1 MGQMKMKDK
10 NIFFKIVKKSILF
23 GGIAAAGTF
32 PVLAQT
38 NYYFTPESSGQ
49 TKFSSDTAWSYDEAG
64 SQRAITPP
72 SSWDNVYFVN
82 NSGDT
87 KTLEL
92 SSAETTIK
100 ELIVAGNS
108 IGKAEVVFGNA
119 ALDNNAVF
127 EVDGKIKGLIGTGL
141 GNYFT
146 MGGSFWTETGQT
158 TNVTVRSKG
167 FELGVEGYGG
177 GYQGTEKI
185 RTVFTVDFGSREE
198 IAHSEFIVDGDVQ
211 LGGYGYEKQSETSLV
226 LNVDRV
232 VVNGV
237 VKIQSDGMG
246 WSNIKN
252 SKDGM
257 VFELGGLQLPD
268 EKHVDG
274 GIYNNP
280 STKATSTL
288 VFKNAKG
295 TDYKFRG
302 NVSDFGYLSEQPAY
316 PDNKLNI
323 VMDGEGT
330 QRIYIYHPAAD
341 LAYTKQ
347 SGTFTVNNGKFYL
360 GNQQLREEN
369 RKASLVLNGG
379 IFGAYNYSETEQGLA
394 YFKTATFKSGGI
406 SVENTELFAAQV
418 PSLIVVTEKLSKDG
432 TEKIKVDFTNANG
445 AAFNPGDSGIT
456 LAEYGADYS
465 EIDNWTEILVAA
477 DLEGFTLNEISE
489 GIYDASGDFEGS
501 GIENAMAV
509 FWWVNDSANGYS
521 LQVGLTQV
529 PEPSAVAA
537 VFAAAVLA
545 FVFARKR
552 AK

>member
-32 PVLAQT
+32 PVLAQS

-49 TKFSSDTAWSYDEAG
+49 TKFSVTSAWSYDEAG
-64 SQRAITPP
+64 SQPAMSAP
-72 SSWDNVYFVN
+72 SEWDSVYFVN
-82 NSGDT
+82 NSGDK

-92 SSAETTIK
+92 SSAETKIK
-100 ELIVAGNS
+100 EFIVAGNS

-127 EVDGKIKGLIGTGL
+127 EIDGKIKGLIGTGL

-146 MGGSFWTETGQT
+146 MDGSFWTATGQT
-158 TNVTVRSKG
+158 TNVTVRAKG

-177 GYQGTEKI
+177 GYQGTDTI
-185 RTVFTVDFGSREE
+185 HTVFTVAFGSRS
-198 IAHSEFIVDGDVQ
+198 IITHSEFIIDGDVQ
-211 LGGYGYEKQSETSLV
+211 LGGYGYKNQSETSLV
-226 LNVDRV
+226 LSVDRA

-257 VFELGGLQLPD
+257 VFELGGLQLTD
-268 EKHVDG
+268 ETHVDC

-280 STKATSTL
+280 GSGLSSTL

-302 NVSDFGYLSEQPAY
+302 NVSDYGYLDKQ
-316 PDNKLNI
+316 PDNPNGKLNI

-330 QRIYIYHPAAD
+330 QRIYTYRAND
-341 LAYTKQ
+341 LAYSTQ
-347 SGTFTVNNGKFYL
+347 SGTFTVNNGRFYL
-360 GNQQLREEN
+360 GNGLLREEN

-379 IFGAYNYSETEQGLA
+379 IFGAYNYSETEQGFA

-406 SVENTELFAAQV
+406 SVENTELFAAQT

-445 AAFNPGDSGIT
+445 VAFNPGDFGIS

-477 DLEGFTLNEISE
+477 DLEGFTLNKISE

-509 FWWVNDSANGYS
+509 FRWVNDAANGYS

-537 VFAAAVLA
+537 IVAAAVL
-545 FVFARKR
+545 VFAFARRR

>member
-1 MGQMKMKDK
+1 MKIKDK

-38 NYYFTPESSGQ
+38 NYYFTPESSEQ

-64 SQRAITPP
+64 SHRAITPP
-72 SSWDNVYFVN
+72 SSWDTVYFVN
-82 NSGDT
+82 NSGDK

-92 SSAETTIK
+92 SSAETKIK
-100 ELIVAGNS
+100 EFIVAGNS
-108 IGKAEVVFGNA
+108 SGKAEVVFGNA
-119 ALDNNAVF
+119 ALDKNAVF
-127 EVDGKIKGLIGTGL
+127 EIDGKIKGLIGTGL

-146 MGGSFWTETGQT
+146 MGGNFWTETGQK

-177 GYQGTEKI
+177 GYQGTERI
-185 RTVFTVDFGSREE
+185 HTVFTVDFGLRGE
-198 IAHSEFIVDGDVQ
+198 IRHSEFIVDGDVQ

-302 NVSDFGYLSEQPAY
+302 NVSDFGYISEEQAPAY

-330 QRIYIYHPAAD
+330 QRIYTYRANN
-341 LAYTKQ
+341 LAYSTQ

-360 GNQQLREEN
+360 GNEQLNKEN

-379 IFGAYNYSETEQGLA
+379 IFGAYNYFETERGFA

-406 SVENTELFAAQV
+406 SVENTELFAAQT

-445 AAFNPGDSGIT
+445 VAFNPGDFEIS

-477 DLEGFTLNEISE
+477 DLGGFTLNEISE
-489 GIYDASGDFEGS
+489 GIYDASVDFEGA

-509 FWWVNDSANGYS
+509 FRWVNDAANGYS

-537 VFAAAVLA
+537 IVAAAVLA
-545 FVFARKR
+545 FAFARRR

>member
-108 IGKAEVVFGNA
+108 INKAGIVFGNA

-177 GYQGTEKI
+177 GYQGTEII

-226 LNVDRV
+226 LKVDRA

-257 VFELGGLQLPD
+257 VFELGGLQLSD
-268 EKHVDG
+268 ETHVDC

-280 STKATSTL
+280 NTGLSSTL

-302 NVSDFGYLSEQPAY
+302 NVSDFGYLSEP
-316 PDNKLNI
+316 PVNTNSKLNI

-330 QRIYIYHPAAD
+330 QRIYTYRADD
-341 LAYTKQ
+341 LAYSTQ

-360 GNQQLREEN
+360 GNELLREEN

-477 DLEGFTLNEISE
+477 DLEGFSLNEISE
-489 GIYDASGDFEGS
+489 GIYDASGDFEGA

-509 FWWVNDSANGYS
+509 FRWVNDSANGYS

>member
-1 MGQMKMKDK
+1 MKDK

-32 PVLAQT
+32 PVLAQPT

-64 SQRAITPP
+64 SRPAMSAP
-72 SSWDNVYFVN
+72 SEWDSVYFVN
-82 NSGDT
+82 NSGDK

-92 SSAETTIK
+92 SSAETKIK
-100 ELIVAGNS
+100 EFIVAGNS

-127 EVDGKIKGLIGTGL
+127 EIDGKIKGLIGTGL
-141 GNYFT
+141 ENYFT
-146 MGGSFWTETGQT
+146 MDGSFYTTTGQT
-158 TNVTVRSKG
+158 TNVTVRAKG

-177 GYQGTEKI
+177 GYQGTDTI
-185 RTVFTVDFGSREE
+185 HTVFTVAFGSRS
-198 IAHSEFIVDGDVQ
+198 IITHSEFIIDGDVQ
-211 LGGYGYEKQSETSLV
+211 LGGYGYKNQSETSLV
-226 LNVDRV
+226 LNVDRA

-257 VFELGGLQLPD
+257 VFELGGLQLTD
-268 EKHVDG
+268 ETHVDC

-280 STKATSTL
+280 NTGFSSTL

-295 TDYKFRG
+295 TDCKFRG
-302 NVSDFGYLSEQPAY
+302 NVSDFGYLSIP
-316 PDNKLNI
+316 PVNTNSKLNI

-330 QRIYIYHPAAD
+330 QRIYTYRADD
-341 LAYTKQ
+341 LAYSTQ
-347 SGTFTVNNGKFYL
+347 SGTFTVNNGRFYL
-360 GNQQLREEN
+360 GNKLLNEEN

-379 IFGAYNYSETEQGLA
+379 IFGAYNYSETEQGFA

-406 SVENTELFAAQV
+406 SVENTQLFASQT

-445 AAFNPGDSGIT
+445 AAFNPGDFEIS

-465 EIDNWTEILVAA
+465 EIENWTEILVAA
-477 DLEGFTLNEISE
+477 DLEGFSLNEISE
-489 GIYDASGDFEGS
+489 GIYDASGYFEGS

-509 FWWVNDSANGYS
+509 FRWVYDTANGYS

-537 VFAAAVLA
+537 IVAAAVL
-545 FVFARKR
+545 VFAFARRR

>member
-1 MGQMKMKDK
+1 MGQMKIKDK

-92 SSAETTIK
+92 SSAETMIK

-108 IGKAEVVFGNA
+108 INKAGIVFGNA

-177 GYQGTEKI
+177 GYKGTEII
-185 RTVFTVDFGSREE
+185 RTVFTVDFGSRKE

-226 LNVDRV
+226 LKVDRA

-246 WSNIKN
+246 
-252 SKDGM
+252 
-257 VFELGGLQLPD
+257 
-268 EKHVDG
+268 
-274 GIYNNP
+274 
-280 STKATSTL
+280 
-288 VFKNAKG
+288 
-295 TDYKFRG
+295 
-302 NVSDFGYLSEQPAY
+302 
-316 PDNKLNI
+316 
-323 VMDGEGT
+323 
-330 QRIYIYHPAAD
+330 
-341 LAYTKQ
+341 
-347 SGTFTVNNGKFYL
+347 
-360 GNQQLREEN
+360 
-369 RKASLVLNGG
+369 
-379 IFGAYNYSETEQGLA
+379 
-394 YFKTATFKSGGI
+394 
-406 SVENTELFAAQV
+406 
-418 PSLIVVTEKLSKDG
+418 
-432 TEKIKVDFTNANG
+432 
-445 AAFNPGDSGIT
+445 
-456 LAEYGADYS
+456 
-465 EIDNWTEILVAA
+465 
-477 DLEGFTLNEISE
+477 
-489 GIYDASGDFEGS
+489 
-501 GIENAMAV
+501 
-509 FWWVNDSANGYS
+509 
-521 LQVGLTQV
+521 
-529 PEPSAVAA
+529 
-537 VFAAAVLA
+537 
-545 FVFARKR
+545 
-552 AK
+552 

>member
-1 MGQMKMKDK
+1 MKDK

-64 SQRAITPP
+64 SQRAIVPP
-72 SSWDNVYFVN
+72 SSWDSVYFVN
-82 NSGDT
+82 NSGDK

-92 SSAETTIK
+92 SSAETKIK
-100 ELIVAGNS
+100 EFIVAGNS

-127 EVDGKIKGLIGTGL
+127 EIDGKIKGLIGTGL

-146 MGGSFWTETGQT
+146 MDGSFWTTTGQT
-158 TNVTVRSKG
+158 TNVTVRAKG

-177 GYQGTEKI
+177 GYQGTDTI
-185 RTVFTVDFGSREE
+185 HTVFTVAFGSRST
-198 IAHSEFIVDGDVQ
+198 ITHSEFIIDGDVQ
-211 LGGYGYEKQSETSLV
+211 LGGYGYKNQSETSLV
-226 LNVDRV
+226 LNVDRA

-257 VFELGGLQLPD
+257 VFELGGLQLSD
-268 EKHVDG
+268 ETHVDC

-280 STKATSTL
+280 NMGLTSTL

-302 NVSDFGYLSEQPAY
+302 NVSDFGYLSTP
-316 PDNKLNI
+316 PVNTNSKLNI

-330 QRIYIYHPAAD
+330 QRIYTYRAND
-341 LAYTKQ
+341 LAYSTQ

-360 GNQQLREEN
+360 GNGLLREEN

-379 IFGAYNYSETEQGLA
+379 IFGAYNYSETEQGFA

-406 SVENTELFAAQV
+406 SVENTELFAAQT

-445 AAFNPGDSGIT
+445 AAFNPGDFGIT

-477 DLEGFTLNEISE
+477 DLEGFSLNEISE

-509 FWWVNDSANGYS
+509 FRWVNDSANG
-521 LQVGLTQV
+521 
-529 PEPSAVAA
+529 
-537 VFAAAVLA
+537 
-545 FVFARKR
+545 
-552 AK
+552 

>member
-1 MGQMKMKDK
+1 
-10 NIFFKIVKKSILF
+10 
-23 GGIAAAGTF
+23 
-32 PVLAQT
+32 
-38 NYYFTPESSGQ
+38 
-49 TKFSSDTAWSYDEAG
+49 
-64 SQRAITPP
+64 
-72 SSWDNVYFVN
+72 
-82 NSGDT
+82 
-87 KTLEL
+87 
-92 SSAETTIK
+92 
-100 ELIVAGNS
+100 
-108 IGKAEVVFGNA
+108 
-119 ALDNNAVF
+119 
-127 EVDGKIKGLIGTGL
+127 
-141 GNYFT
+141 

-177 GYQGTEKI
+177 GYQGTEII

-211 LGGYGYEKQSETSLV
+211 LGGYGYKNQSETSLV
-226 LNVDRV
+226 LKVDRA

-257 VFELGGLQLPD
+257 VFELGGLQLSD
-268 EKHVDG
+268 ETHVDC

-280 STKATSTL
+280 NTGLSSTL

-302 NVSDFGYLSEQPAY
+302 NVSDFGYLSEP
-316 PDNKLNI
+316 PVNTNSKLNI

-330 QRIYIYHPAAD
+330 QRIYTYRADD
-341 LAYTKQ
+341 LAYSTQ

-360 GNQQLREEN
+360 GNELLREEN
-369 RKASLVLNGG
+369 RKADLVLNGG
-379 IFGAYNYSETEQGLA
+379 IFGAYNYSETERGFA

-432 TEKIKVDFTNANG
+432 AEKIKVDFTNANG
-445 AAFNPGDSGIT
+445 AAFNPGDFGIT

-477 DLEGFTLNEISE
+477 DLEGFSLNEISE

-509 FWWVNDSANGYS
+509 FRWVNDSANGYS

>member
-1 MGQMKMKDK
+1 MRKDNNRLLDGFVK
-10 NIFFKIVKKSILF
+10 NSIL
-23 GGIAAAGTF
+23 IVLTAAAGALPAF
-32 PVLAQT
+32 SQT
-38 NYYFTPESSGQ
+38 DYYFTPDSSGQ

-64 SQRAITPP
+64 SQRAIVPP
-72 SSWDNVYFVN
+72 SSWDSVYFVN
-82 NSGDT
+82 NSGDK

-127 EVDGKIKGLIGTGL
+127 EIDGKIKGLIGTGL

-146 MGGSFWTETGQT
+146 MDGSFWTTTGQT
-158 TNVTVRSKG
+158 TNVTVRAKG

-177 GYQGTEKI
+177 GYQGTDTI
-185 RTVFTVDFGSREE
+185 HTVFTVAFGSRKE

-211 LGGYGYEKQSETSLV
+211 LGGYGYEKASETSLV
-226 LNVDRV
+226 LNVDRA

-257 VFELGGLQLPD
+257 VFELGGLQLSD
-268 EKHVDG
+268 ETHVDC

-280 STKATSTL
+280 NTGLTSTL

-302 NVSDFGYLSEQPAY
+302 NVSDFGYLSTP
-316 PDNKLNI
+316 PVNTNSKLNI

-330 QRIYIYHPAAD
+330 QRIYTYRADD
-341 LAYTKQ
+341 LAYSTQ

-360 GNQQLREEN
+360 GNELLREEN

-379 IFGAYNYSETEQGLA
+379 IFGAYNYSETERGFA

-432 TEKIKVDFTNANG
+432 AEKIKVDFTNANG
-445 AAFNPGDSGIT
+445 AAFNPGDFGIT

-477 DLEGFTLNEISE
+477 DLEGFSLNEISE

-509 FWWVNDSANGYS
+509 FRWVNDSANGYS

>member
-1 MGQMKMKDK
+1 MKDK

-32 PVLAQT
+32 PVLAQED
-38 NYYFTPESSGQ
+38 YYFTPESSGQ
-49 TKFSSDTAWSYDEAG
+49 TKFSVKTAWSYDEAG
-64 SQRAITPP
+64 SRPAMSAP
-72 SSWDNVYFVN
+72 SSWDSVYFVN
-82 NSGDT
+82 NSGDK

-100 ELIVAGNS
+100 DFIVAGNP
-108 IGKAEVVFGNA
+108 IGTAEVVFGNA

-127 EVDGKIKGLIGTGL
+127 EIDGKIKGLIGTGL

-146 MGGSFWTETGQT
+146 MDGSFYTATGQT
-158 TNVTVRSKG
+158 TNVTVRAKG

-177 GYQGTEKI
+177 GYQGTDTI
-185 RTVFTVDFGSREE
+185 HTVFTVAFGSRS
-198 IAHSEFIVDGDVQ
+198 IITHSEFIIDGDVQ
-211 LGGYGYEKQSETSLV
+211 LGGYGYKNQSETSLV
-226 LNVDRV
+226 LNVDRA

-257 VFELGGLQLPD
+257 VFELGGLQLTD
-268 EKHVDG
+268 ETHVDC

-280 STKATSTL
+280 NTGLSSTL

-302 NVSDFGYLSEQPAY
+302 NVSDFGYLGTPPVNTNS
-316 PDNKLNI
+316 KLNI

-330 QRIYIYHPAAD
+330 QRIYTYRADD
-341 LAYTKQ
+341 LAYSTQ

-360 GNQQLREEN
+360 GNEWLRPEN

-379 IFGAYNYSETEQGLA
+379 IFGAYNYSETEQGFA

-406 SVENTELFAAQV
+406 SVENTELFATQTL
-418 PSLIVVTEKLSKDG
+418 SSRIVVTEKLSKDG
-432 TEKIKVDFTNANG
+432 TEKIKVDFTNADG
-445 AAFNPGDSGIT
+445 AAFNPGDFEIS

-465 EIDNWTEILVAA
+465 EIENWTEILVAA
-477 DLEGFTLNEISE
+477 DLEGFTLNKISE
-489 GIYDASGDFEGS
+489 GIYDASSDFEGS

-509 FWWVNDSANGYS
+509 FRWVNDAANGYS

-537 VFAAAVLA
+537 IVAAAVLA
-545 FVFARKR
+545 FAFARRR

>member
-1 MGQMKMKDK
+1 MKDK

-49 TKFSSDTAWSYDEAG
+49 IKFSSDTAWSYDEAG
-64 SQRAITPP
+64 SQPAMSAP
-72 SSWDNVYFVN
+72 SEWDSVYFVN

-92 SSAETTIK
+92 IFPETTIK

-108 IGKAEVVFGNA
+108 KNKAGIVFGNA
-119 ALDNNAVF
+119 ALDNSAVF
-127 EVDGKIKGLIGTGL
+127 EIDGKIKGLIGTGL
-141 GNYFT
+141 ENYFT
-146 MGGSFWTETGQT
+146 MGGSFYTTTGQT

-177 GYQGTEKI
+177 GYQGTDI
-185 RTVFTVDFGSREE
+185 IHTVFIVDFGLRKE

-211 LGGYGYEKQSETSLV
+211 LGGYGYKNQSETSLI
-226 LNVDRV
+226 LGVDRA

-257 VFELGGLQLPD
+257 VFELGGLQLTD
-268 EKHVDG
+268 ETRIDC

-280 STKATSTL
+280 GSGFSSTL

-302 NVSDFGYLSEQPAY
+302 NVSDYGYLSTQ
-316 PDNKLNI
+316 PDNTNGKLNI
-323 VMDGEGT
+323 IMDGEGT
-330 QRIYIYHPAAD
+330 QRIYTYRADD
-341 LAYTKQ
+341 LAYSTQ

-379 IFGAYNYSETEQGLA
+379 IFGAYNYFETEQGYA

-406 SVENTELFAAQV
+406 SVENTQLFAAGN
-418 PSLIVVTEKLSKDG
+418 PSRIVVTEKLSKDG

-445 AAFNPGDSGIT
+445 VAFNPGDFEIS

-489 GIYDASGDFEGS
+489 GIYDASSDFEGA

-509 FWWVNDSANGYS
+509 FRWVNDTANGYS

-537 VFAAAVLA
+537 IVAAAVL
-545 FVFARKR
+545 VFAFARRR

>member
-23 GGIAAAGTF
+23 GGIAAVGTF

-38 NYYFTPESSGQ
+38 NCYFTPESSGQ
-49 TKFSSDTAWSYDEAG
+49 TKFSVTSAWSYDEAG
-64 SQRAITPP
+64 SQPAMSAP
-72 SSWDNVYFVN
+72 SEWDSVYFVN
-82 NSGDT
+82 NSGDK

-92 SSAETTIK
+92 SSAETKIK
-100 ELIVAGNS
+100 EFIVAGNS

-127 EVDGKIKGLIGTGL
+127 EIDGKIKGLIGTGL

-146 MGGSFWTETGQT
+146 MGGNFWTETGQK

-177 GYQGTEKI
+177 GYQGTDRI
-185 RTVFTVDFGSREE
+185 HTVFTVDFGLRGE

-211 LGGYGYEKQSETSLV
+211 LGGYGYKNQSETSLV

-237 VKIQSDGMG
+237 VKIQSDGIG

-257 VFELGGLQLPD
+257 VFELGGLQLTD
-268 EKHVDG
+268 ETRIDC

-280 STKATSTL
+280 GSGFSSTL

-302 NVSDFGYLSEQPAY
+302 NVSDYGYLDKQPTN
-316 PDNKLNI
+316 PNGKLNI

-330 QRIYIYHPAAD
+330 QRIYTYRAND
-341 LAYTKQ
+341 LAYSTQ
-347 SGTFTVNNGKFYL
+347 SGTFTVNNGRFYL
-360 GNQQLREEN
+360 GNGLLREEN

-379 IFGAYNYSETEQGLA
+379 IFGAYNYSETEQGFA

-406 SVENTELFAAQV
+406 SVENTELFAAQT

-445 AAFNPGDSGIT
+445 AAFNPGDFGIT

-465 EIDNWTEILVAA
+465 EINNWTEILVAA

-509 FWWVNDSANGYS
+509 FRWVNDAANGYS

-537 VFAAAVLA
+537 IVAAAVLA
-545 FVFARKR
+545 FAFARRR

>member
-1 MGQMKMKDK
+1 MGQMKIKDK

-64 SQRAITPP
+64 SQRAIVPP
-72 SSWDNVYFVN
+72 SSWDSVYFVN
-82 NSGDT
+82 NSGDK

-108 IGKAEVVFGNA
+108 RDKAGIVFGNA

-141 GNYFT
+141 ENYFS
-146 MGGSFWTETGQT
+146 MSGNFWTITGQT

-177 GYQGTEKI
+177 GYQGTGTI
-185 RTVFTVDFGSREE
+185 HTVFTVGFGSRKE

-211 LGGYGYEKQSETSLV
+211 LGGYGYEKASETSLV
-226 LNVDRV
+226 LNVDRT

-257 VFELGGLQLPD
+257 VFELGGLQLSD
-268 EKHVDG
+268 ETHVDC

-280 STKATSTL
+280 NTGLTSTL

-302 NVSDFGYLSEQPAY
+302 NVSDFGYLSTP
-316 PDNKLNI
+316 PVNTNSKLNI

-330 QRIYIYHPAAD
+330 QRIYTYRADD
-341 LAYTKQ
+341 LAYSTQ

-360 GNQQLREEN
+360 GNELLREEN

-379 IFGAYNYSETEQGLA
+379 IFGAYNYSETERGFA

-432 TEKIKVDFTNANG
+432 AEKIKVDFTNANG
-445 AAFNPGDSGIT
+445 AAFNPGDFGIT

-477 DLEGFTLNEISE
+477 DLEGFSLNEISE

-509 FWWVNDSANGYS
+509 FRWVNDSANGYS

>member
-38 NYYFTPESSGQ
+38 NHYFTPESSGQ
-49 TKFSSDTAWSYDEAG
+49 TKFSVTSAWSYDEAG
-64 SQRAITPP
+64 SQPAISAPTE
-72 SSWDNVYFVN
+72 WDSVYFVN
-82 NSGDT
+82 NSGDK

-92 SSAETTIK
+92 SSAETKIK
-100 ELIVAGNS
+100 EFIVAGNS

-119 ALDNNAVF
+119 ALDKNAVF

-177 GYQGTEKI
+177 GYQGTEII
-185 RTVFTVDFGSREE
+185 RTVFTVDFGLRGE

-211 LGGYGYEKQSETSLV
+211 LGGYGYKNQSETSLV
-226 LNVDRV
+226 LNVDRA

-237 VKIQSDGMG
+237 VKIQSDGIG

-257 VFELGGLQLPD
+257 VFELGGLQLSD
-268 EKHVDG
+268 ETHVDC

-280 STKATSTL
+280 NSGLSSTL

-302 NVSDFGYLSEQPAY
+302 NVSDYGYLDKQPTN
-316 PDNKLNI
+316 PNGKLNI

-330 QRIYIYHPAAD
+330 QRIYTYRAND
-341 LAYTKQ
+341 LAYSTQ
-347 SGTFTVNNGKFYL
+347 SGTFTVNNGRFYL
-360 GNQQLREEN
+360 GNGLLREEN

-379 IFGAYNYSETEQGLA
+379 IFGAYNYSETEQGFA

-406 SVENTELFAAQV
+406 SVENTQLFAAQT

-445 AAFNPGDSGIT
+445 VAFNPGDFEIS

-465 EIDNWTEILVAA
+465 EIENWTEILVAA

-509 FWWVNDSANGYS
+509 FRWVNDAASGYS

-537 VFAAAVLA
+537 IVAAAVLA
-545 FVFARKR
+545 FAFARRR

>member
-1 MGQMKMKDK
+1 MRKDNNRLLDGFVK
-10 NIFFKIVKKSILF
+10 NSIL
-23 GGIAAAGTF
+23 IVLTAAAGALPAF
-32 PVLAQT
+32 SQT
-38 NYYFTPESSGQ
+38 DYYFTPDSSGQ

-64 SQRAITPP
+64 SQRAIVPP

-82 NSGDT
+82 NSGDK

-127 EVDGKIKGLIGTGL
+127 EIDGKIKGLIGTGL

-146 MGGSFWTETGQT
+146 MDGSFWTTTGQT
-158 TNVTVRSKG
+158 TNVTVRVKG

-177 GYQGTEKI
+177 GYQGTGTI
-185 RTVFTVDFGSREE
+185 HTVFTVGFGSRKE

-211 LGGYGYEKQSETSLV
+211 LGGYGYEKASETSLV
-226 LNVDRV
+226 LNVDRA

-257 VFELGGLQLPD
+257 VFELGGLQLSD
-268 EKHVDG
+268 ETHVDC

-280 STKATSTL
+280 NTGLTSTL

-302 NVSDFGYLSEQPAY
+302 NVSDFGYLSTP
-316 PDNKLNI
+316 PVNTNSKLNI

-330 QRIYIYHPAAD
+330 QRIYTYRADD
-341 LAYTKQ
+341 LAYSTQ

-360 GNQQLREEN
+360 GNELLREEN
-369 RKASLVLNGG
+369 RKGDLVLNGG
-379 IFGAYNYSETEQGLA
+379 IFGAYNYSETERGFA

-432 TEKIKVDFTNANG
+432 AEKIKVDFTNANG
-445 AAFNPGDSGIT
+445 AAFNPGDFGIT

-477 DLEGFTLNEISE
+477 DLEGFSLNEISE

-509 FWWVNDSANGYS
+509 FRWVNDSANGYS

>member
-1 MGQMKMKDK
+1 MKIKDK

-49 TKFSSDTAWSYDEAG
+49 TKFSVTSAWSYDEAG
-64 SQRAITPP
+64 SQPAMSAP
-72 SSWDNVYFVN
+72 SEWDSVYFVN
-82 NSGDT
+82 NSGDK

-92 SSAETTIK
+92 SSAETKIK
-100 ELIVAGNS
+100 EFIVAGNS
-108 IGKAEVVFGNA
+108 SGKAEVVFGNA
-119 ALDNNAVF
+119 ALDKNAVF
-127 EVDGKIKGLIGTGL
+127 EIDGKIKGLIGTGL

-146 MGGSFWTETGQT
+146 MGGNFWTETGQK

-177 GYQGTEKI
+177 GYQGTDRI
-185 RTVFTVDFGSREE
+185 HTVFTVDFGVRGE

-211 LGGYGYEKQSETSLV
+211 LGGYGYKNQSETSLV

-237 VKIQSDGMG
+237 VKIQSDGAG

-268 EKHVDG
+268 EMHVDG

-302 NVSDFGYLSEQPAY
+302 NVSDFGYLNEAPAY

-465 EIDNWTEILVAA
+465 EIENWTEILVAA
-477 DLEGFTLNEISE
+477 DLEGFSLNEISE

-509 FWWVNDSANGYS
+509 FRWVNDAANGYS

-537 VFAAAVLA
+537 IVAAAVL
-545 FVFARKR
+545 VFAFARRR

>member
-1 MGQMKMKDK
+1 M
-10 NIFFKIVKKSILF
+10 S
-23 GGIAAAGTF
+23 A
-32 PVLAQT
+32 
-38 NYYFTPESSGQ
+38 
-49 TKFSSDTAWSYDEAG
+49 
-64 SQRAITPP
+64 P
-72 SSWDNVYFVN
+72 SEWDSVYFVN
-82 NSGDT
+82 NSGDK

-92 SSAETTIK
+92 SSAETKIK

-127 EVDGKIKGLIGTGL
+127 EIDGKIKGLIGTGL

-146 MGGSFWTETGQT
+146 MDGSFYTTTGQT
-158 TNVTVRSKG
+158 TNVTVRAKG

-177 GYQGTEKI
+177 GYQGTDTI
-185 RTVFTVDFGSREE
+185 HTVFTVAFGSRS
-198 IAHSEFIVDGDVQ
+198 IITHSEFIIDGDVK
-211 LGGYGYEKQSETSLV
+211 LGGYGYKNQSETSLV
-226 LNVDRV
+226 LNVDRA

-257 VFELGGLQLPD
+257 VFELGGLQLTD
-268 EKHVDG
+268 ETHVDC

-280 STKATSTL
+280 NMGLTSTL

-302 NVSDFGYLSEQPAY
+302 NVSDFGYLSTPPA
-316 PDNKLNI
+316 NTNSKLNI

-330 QRIYIYHPAAD
+330 QRIYTYRAND
-341 LAYTKQ
+341 LAYSTQ

-360 GNQQLREEN
+360 GNGLLREEN

-379 IFGAYNYSETEQGLA
+379 IFGAYNYSETEQGFA

-406 SVENTELFAAQV
+406 SVENTQLFAAQT

-445 AAFNPGDSGIT
+445 VAFNPGDFEIS

-509 FWWVNDSANGYS
+509 FRWVNDAANGYS

-537 VFAAAVLA
+537 IVAAAVLA
-545 FVFARKR
+545 FAFARRR

>member
-1 MGQMKMKDK
+1 MRKDNNRLLDGFVK
-10 NIFFKIVKKSILF
+10 NSIL
-23 GGIAAAGTF
+23 IVLTAAAG
-32 PVLAQT
+32 VLPAFSQT
-38 NYYFTPESSGQ
+38 DYYFTPDSSGQ

-64 SQRAITPP
+64 SQRAIVPP
-72 SSWDNVYFVN
+72 SSWDSVYFVN
-82 NSGDT
+82 NSGDK

-127 EVDGKIKGLIGTGL
+127 EIDGKIKGLIGTGL

-146 MGGSFWTETGQT
+146 MDGSFWTTTGQT
-158 TNVTVRSKG
+158 TNVTVRAKG

-177 GYQGTEKI
+177 GYQGTDTI
-185 RTVFTVDFGSREE
+185 HTVFTVAFGSRS
-198 IAHSEFIVDGDVQ
+198 IITHSEFIIDGDVQ
-211 LGGYGYEKQSETSLV
+211 LGGYGYEKASETSLV
-226 LNVDRV
+226 LNVDRA

-257 VFELGGLQLPD
+257 VFELGGLQLSD
-268 EKHVDG
+268 ETHVDC

-280 STKATSTL
+280 NTGLTSTL

-302 NVSDFGYLSEQPAY
+302 NVSDFGYLSTP
-316 PDNKLNI
+316 PVNTNSKLNI

-330 QRIYIYHPAAD
+330 QRIYTYRADD
-341 LAYTKQ
+341 LAYSTQ

-360 GNQQLREEN
+360 GNELLREEN

-379 IFGAYNYSETEQGLA
+379 IFGAYNYSETERGFA

-406 SVENTELFAAQV
+406 SVENTELFTAQV

-432 TEKIKVDFTNANG
+432 AEKIKVDFTNANG
-445 AAFNPGDSGIT
+445 AAFNPGDFGIT

-465 EIDNWTEILVAA
+465 EIKNWTEILVAA
-477 DLEGFTLNEISE
+477 DLEGFSLNEISE

-509 FWWVNDSANGYS
+509 FRWVNDSANGYS

>member
-82 NSGDT
+82 NSGDK

-92 SSAETTIK
+92 SSAETKIK
-100 ELIVAGNS
+100 EFIVAGNS

-177 GYQGTEKI
+177 GYQGTEII
-185 RTVFTVDFGSREE
+185 RTVFTVDFDSREE

-226 LNVDRV
+226 LKVDRA

-237 VKIQSDGMG
+237 VNIQSDGMG

-257 VFELGGLQLPD
+257 VFELGGLQLSD
-268 EKHVDG
+268 ETHVDC

-280 STKATSTL
+280 NTGLSSTL

-302 NVSDFGYLSEQPAY
+302 NVSDFGYLSEP
-316 PDNKLNI
+316 PVNTNSKLNI

-330 QRIYIYHPAAD
+330 QRIYTYRADD
-341 LAYTKQ
+341 LAYSTQ

-360 GNQQLREEN
+360 GNELLREEN
-369 RKASLVLNGG
+369 RKGNLVLNGG
-379 IFGAYNYSETEQGLA
+379 IFGAYNYSETERGFA

-432 TEKIKVDFTNANG
+432 AEKIKVDFTNANG
-445 AAFNPGDSGIT
+445 AAFNPGDFGIT

-477 DLEGFTLNEISE
+477 DLEGFSLNEISE

-509 FWWVNDSANGYS
+509 FRWVNDSANGYS

>member
-92 SSAETTIK
+92 SSAETMIK

-108 IGKAEVVFGNA
+108 INKAGIVFGNA

-158 TNVTVRSKG
+158 TNVTVRAKG

-177 GYQGTEKI
+177 GYQGTDRI
-185 RTVFTVDFGSREE
+185 HTVFTVDFGLRGE

-211 LGGYGYEKQSETSLV
+211 LGGYGYKNQSETSLV

-237 VKIQSDGMG
+237 VKIQSDGAG

-268 EKHVDG
+268 EMHVDG

-302 NVSDFGYLSEQPAY
+302 NVSDFGYLNEPPAY

-477 DLEGFTLNEISE
+477 DLEGFSLNEISE
-489 GIYDASGDFEGS
+489 GIYDASGDFEGA

-509 FWWVNDSANGYS
+509 FRWVNDAANGYS

-537 VFAAAVLA
+537 IVAAAVL
-545 FVFARKR
+545 VFAFARRR

>member
-1 MGQMKMKDK
+1 MGQMKIKDK

-92 SSAETTIK
+92 SSAETMIK

-108 IGKAEVVFGNA
+108 INKAGIVFGNA

-146 MGGSFWTETGQT
+146 MGGSFWTVTGQT

-177 GYQGTEKI
+177 GYKGTEII
-185 RTVFTVDFGSREE
+185 RTVFTVDFGSRKE

-226 LNVDRV
+226 LKVDRA

-237 VKIQSDGMG
+237 VNIQSDGMG

-257 VFELGGLQLPD
+257 VFELGGLQLSD
-268 EKHVDG
+268 ETHVDC

-280 STKATSTL
+280 NTGFTSTL

-302 NVSDFGYLSEQPAY
+302 NVSDFGYLSEPPVY
-316 PDNKLNI
+316 TNSKLNI

-330 QRIYIYHPAAD
+330 QRIYTYRADD
-341 LAYTKQ
+341 LAYSTQ

-360 GNQQLREEN
+360 GNELLHEEN
-369 RKASLVLNGG
+369 RKGDLVLNGG
-379 IFGAYNYSETEQGLA
+379 IFGAYNYSETERGFA

-432 TEKIKVDFTNANG
+432 AEKIKVDFTNANG
-445 AAFNPGDSGIT
+445 AAFNPGDFGIT

-477 DLEGFTLNEISE
+477 DLEGFSLNEISE
-489 GIYDASGDFEGS
+489 GIYDASGDFEGA

-509 FWWVNDSANGYS
+509 FRWVNDSANGYS

>member
-1 MGQMKMKDK
+1 MKMKDK

-92 SSAETTIK
+92 SSAETKIK
-100 ELIVAGNS
+100 EFIVAGNS

-119 ALDNNAVF
+119 ALDKNAVF
-127 EVDGKIKGLIGTGL
+127 EIDGKIKGLIGTGL

-177 GYQGTEKI
+177 GYKGTEII
-185 RTVFTVDFGSREE
+185 RTVFTVDFGSRKE

-226 LNVDRV
+226 LKVDRA

-237 VKIQSDGMG
+237 VNIQSDGMG

-257 VFELGGLQLPD
+257 VFELGGLQLSD
-268 EKHVDG
+268 ETHVDC

-280 STKATSTL
+280 NTGLSSTL

-302 NVSDFGYLSEQPAY
+302 NVSDFGYLSEPPVY
-316 PDNKLNI
+316 TNSKLNI

-330 QRIYIYHPAAD
+330 QRIYTYRADD
-341 LAYTKQ
+341 LAYSTQ

-360 GNQQLREEN
+360 GNELLREEN
-369 RKASLVLNGG
+369 RKGDLVLNGG
-379 IFGAYNYSETEQGLA
+379 IFGAYNYSETERGFA

-432 TEKIKVDFTNANG
+432 AEKIKVDFTNANG
-445 AAFNPGDSGIT
+445 AAFNPGDFGIT

-477 DLEGFTLNEISE
+477 DLEGFSLNEISE

-509 FWWVNDSANGYS
+509 FRWVNDSANGYS

>member
-1 MGQMKMKDK
+1 MRKDNNRLLDGFVK
-10 NIFFKIVKKSILF
+10 NSIL
-23 GGIAAAGTF
+23 IVLTAAAGALPAF
-32 PVLAQT
+32 SQT
-38 NYYFTPESSGQ
+38 DYYFTPESSGQ

-64 SQRAITPP
+64 SQRAIVPP
-72 SSWDNVYFVN
+72 SSWDSVYFVN
-82 NSGDT
+82 NSGDK

-127 EVDGKIKGLIGTGL
+127 EIDGKIKGLIGTGL

-146 MGGSFWTETGQT
+146 MDGSFWTTTGQT
-158 TNVTVRSKG
+158 TNVTVRAKG

-177 GYQGTEKI
+177 GYQGTDTI
-185 RTVFTVDFGSREE
+185 HTVFTVAFGSRS
-198 IAHSEFIVDGDVQ
+198 IITHSEFIIDGDVQ
-211 LGGYGYEKQSETSLV
+211 LGGYGYEKASETSLV
-226 LNVDRV
+226 LNVDRA

-257 VFELGGLQLPD
+257 VFELGGLQLSD
-268 EKHVDG
+268 ETHVDC

-280 STKATSTL
+280 NTGLTSTL

-302 NVSDFGYLSEQPAY
+302 NVSDFGYLSTP
-316 PDNKLNI
+316 PVNTNSKLNI

-330 QRIYIYHPAAD
+330 QRIYTYRADD
-341 LAYTKQ
+341 LAYSTQ

-360 GNQQLREEN
+360 GNELLREEN

-379 IFGAYNYSETEQGLA
+379 IFGAYNYSETERGFA

-406 SVENTELFAAQV
+406 SVENTELFTAQV

-432 TEKIKVDFTNANG
+432 AEKIKVDFTNANG
-445 AAFNPGDSGIT
+445 AAFNPGDFGIT

-477 DLEGFTLNEISE
+477 DLEGFSLNEISE

-509 FWWVNDSANGYS
+509 FRWVNDSANGYS

>member
-1 MGQMKMKDK
+1 MRKDNNRLLDGFVK
-10 NIFFKIVKKSILF
+10 NSIL
-23 GGIAAAGTF
+23 IVLTAAAGALPAF
-32 PVLAQT
+32 SQT
-38 NYYFTPESSGQ
+38 DYYFTPDSSGQ

-64 SQRAITPP
+64 SQRAIVPP

-92 SSAETTIK
+92 SSAETMIK

-108 IGKAEVVFGNA
+108 RDKAGIVFGNA
-119 ALDNNAVF
+119 ALDNNVVF

-141 GNYFT
+141 ENYFS
-146 MGGSFWTETGQT
+146 MSGNFWTITGQT

-177 GYQGTEKI
+177 GYQGTGTI
-185 RTVFTVDFGSREE
+185 HTVFTVGFGSRKE

-211 LGGYGYEKQSETSLV
+211 LGGYGYEKASETSLV
-226 LNVDRV
+226 LNVDRA

-237 VKIQSDGMG
+237 VNIQSDGMG

-257 VFELGGLQLPD
+257 VFELGGLQLSD
-268 EKHVDG
+268 ETHVDC

-280 STKATSTL
+280 NMELTSTL

-302 NVSDFGYLSEQPAY
+302 NVSDFGYLSTPPA
-316 PDNKLNI
+316 NTNSKLNI

-330 QRIYIYHPAAD
+330 QRIYTYRADD
-341 LAYTKQ
+341 LAYSTQ

-360 GNQQLREEN
+360 GNELLREEN
-369 RKASLVLNGG
+369 RKGNLVLNGG
-379 IFGAYNYSETEQGLA
+379 IFGAYNYSETERGFA
-394 YFKTATFKSGGI
+394 YFKTAIFKSGGI

-432 TEKIKVDFTNANG
+432 AEKIKVDFTNANG
-445 AAFNPGDSGIT
+445 AAFNPGDFGIT

-477 DLEGFTLNEISE
+477 DLEGFSLNEISE

-509 FWWVNDSANGYS
+509 FRWVNDSANGYS

>member
-1 MGQMKMKDK
+1 MRKDNNRLLDGFVK
-10 NIFFKIVKKSILF
+10 NSIL
-23 GGIAAAGTF
+23 IVLTAAAGALPAF
-32 PVLAQT
+32 SQT
-38 NYYFTPESSGQ
+38 DYYFTPDSSGQ

-64 SQRAITPP
+64 GQRAIVPP

-82 NSGDT
+82 NSGD
-87 KTLEL
+87 KKILEL
-92 SSAETTIK
+92 SSAETMIK

-108 IGKAEVVFGNA
+108 IGKAEMVFGNA

-146 MGGSFWTETGQT
+146 MDGSFWTETGQT
-158 TNVTVRSKG
+158 TNVTVRAKG

-177 GYQGTEKI
+177 GYQGTDTI
-185 RTVFTVDFGSREE
+185 HTVFTVAFGQRST
-198 IAHSEFIVDGDVQ
+198 ITHSEFIVDGDVQ
-211 LGGYGYEKQSETSLV
+211 LGGYGYEKASETSLV
-226 LNVDRV
+226 LNVDRA

-237 VKIQSDGMG
+237 VNIQSDGMG

-257 VFELGGLQLPD
+257 VFELGGLQLSD
-268 EKHVDG
+268 ETHVDC

-280 STKATSTL
+280 SMELTSTL

-302 NVSDFGYLSEQPAY
+302 NVSDFGYLSEPPAY
-316 PDNKLNI
+316 TNSKLNI

-330 QRIYIYHPAAD
+330 QRIYTYRADD
-341 LAYTKQ
+341 LAYSTQ

-360 GNQQLREEN
+360 GNELLREEN
-369 RKASLVLNGG
+369 RKGDLVLNGG
-379 IFGAYNYSETEQGLA
+379 IFGAYNYSETERGYA

-432 TEKIKVDFTNANG
+432 AEKIKVDFTNANG
-445 AAFNPGDSGIT
+445 AAFNPGDFGIT

-477 DLEGFTLNEISE
+477 DLEGFSLNEISE

-509 FWWVNDSANGYS
+509 FRWVNDSANGYS

>member
-1 MGQMKMKDK
+1 M
-10 NIFFKIVKKSILF
+10 
-23 GGIAAAGTF
+23 
-32 PVLAQT
+32 
-38 NYYFTPESSGQ
+38 
-49 TKFSSDTAWSYDEAG
+49 
-64 SQRAITPP
+64 
-72 SSWDNVYFVN
+72 
-82 NSGDT
+82 
-87 KTLEL
+87 
-92 SSAETTIK
+92 
-100 ELIVAGNS
+100 
-108 IGKAEVVFGNA
+108 
-119 ALDNNAVF
+119 
-127 EVDGKIKGLIGTGL
+127 
-141 GNYFT
+141 
-146 MGGSFWTETGQT
+146 
-158 TNVTVRSKG
+158 
-167 FELGVEGYGG
+167 
-177 GYQGTEKI
+177 
-185 RTVFTVDFGSREE
+185 
-198 IAHSEFIVDGDVQ
+198 Q
-211 LGGYGYEKQSETSLV
+211 LGGYGYKNQSETSLV
-226 LNVDRV
+226 LNVDRA

-257 VFELGGLQLPD
+257 VFELGGLQLTD
-268 EKHVDG
+268 ETHVDC

-280 STKATSTL
+280 NMGLTSTL

-302 NVSDFGYLSEQPAY
+302 NVSDFGYLSTP
-316 PDNKLNI
+316 PVNTNSKLNI

-330 QRIYIYHPAAD
+330 QRIYTYRAND
-341 LAYTKQ
+341 LAYSTQ

-360 GNQQLREEN
+360 GNGLLREEN

-379 IFGAYNYSETEQGLA
+379 IFGAYNYSETEQGFA

-406 SVENTELFAAQV
+406 SVENTELFAAQT

-432 TEKIKVDFTNANG
+432 AEKIKVDFTNANG
-445 AAFNPGDSGIT
+445 AAFNPGDFGIT

-477 DLEGFTLNEISE
+477 DLEGFSLNEISE

-509 FWWVNDSANGYS
+509 FRWVNDSANGYS

-537 VFAAAVLA
+537 VFAAAVL
-545 FVFARKR
+545 VFAFARRR

>member
-1 MGQMKMKDK
+1 MRKDNNRLLDGFVK
-10 NIFFKIVKKSILF
+10 NSIL
-23 GGIAAAGTF
+23 IVLTAAAGALPAF
-32 PVLAQT
+32 SQT
-38 NYYFTPESSGQ
+38 DYYFTPESSGQ

-64 SQRAITPP
+64 SQRAIVPP
-72 SSWDNVYFVN
+72 SSWDSVYFVN
-82 NSGDT
+82 NSGDK

-108 IGKAEVVFGNA
+108 IGKAEVIFGNA

-127 EVDGKIKGLIGTGL
+127 EIDGKIKGLIGTGL

-146 MGGSFWTETGQT
+146 MDGSFWTTTGQT
-158 TNVTVRSKG
+158 TNVTVRAKG

-177 GYQGTEKI
+177 GYQGTDTI
-185 RTVFTVDFGSREE
+185 HTVFTVAFGSRS
-198 IAHSEFIVDGDVQ
+198 IITHSEFIIDGDVQ
-211 LGGYGYEKQSETSLV
+211 LGGYGYEKASETSLV
-226 LNVDRV
+226 LNVDRA

-257 VFELGGLQLPD
+257 VFELGGLQLSD
-268 EKHVDG
+268 ETHVDC

-280 STKATSTL
+280 NTGLTSTL

-302 NVSDFGYLSEQPAY
+302 NVSDFGYLSTP
-316 PDNKLNI
+316 PVNTNSKLNI

-330 QRIYIYHPAAD
+330 QRIYTYRADD
-341 LAYTKQ
+341 LAYSTQ

-360 GNQQLREEN
+360 GNELLREEN

-379 IFGAYNYSETEQGLA
+379 IFGAYNYSETERGFA

-406 SVENTELFAAQV
+406 SVENTELFTAQV

-432 TEKIKVDFTNANG
+432 AEKIKVDFTNANG
-445 AAFNPGDSGIT
+445 AAFNPGDFGIT

-477 DLEGFTLNEISE
+477 DLEGFSLNEISE

-509 FWWVNDSANGYS
+509 FRWVNDSANGYS

>member
-1 MGQMKMKDK
+1 MGQMKIKDK

-23 GGIAAAGTF
+23 GGIAAAGAF

-64 SQRAITPP
+64 NQRAITPP

-92 SSAETTIK
+92 SSAETMIK

-108 IGKAEVVFGNA
+108 INKAGIVFGNA

-177 GYQGTEKI
+177 GYQGTDRI
-185 RTVFTVDFGSREE
+185 HTVFTVDFGLRKE

-226 LNVDRV
+226 LNVDRA

-257 VFELGGLQLPD
+257 VFELGGLQLTD
-268 EKHVDG
+268 ETRIDC

-280 STKATSTL
+280 STKSTSTL

-302 NVSDFGYLSEQPAY
+302 NVSDFGYLSEPPAY
-316 PDNKLNI
+316 PNNKLNI

-330 QRIYIYHPAAD
+330 QRIYTYRADD
-341 LAYTKQ
+341 LAYSTQ

-360 GNQQLREEN
+360 GNELLREEN
-369 RKASLVLNGG
+369 RKGNLVLNGG
-379 IFGAYNYSETEQGLA
+379 IFGAYNYSETERGFA

-432 TEKIKVDFTNANG
+432 AEKIKVNFTNANG
-445 AAFNPGDSGIT
+445 AAFNPGDFGIT

-509 FWWVNDSANGYS
+509 FRWVNDSANGYS

>member
-32 PVLAQT
+32 PALAQT

-49 TKFSSDTAWSYDEAG
+49 TKFSVKTAWSYDEAG
-64 SQRAITPP
+64 SRPAMSAP
-72 SSWDNVYFVN
+72 SDWDSVYFVN
-82 NSGDT
+82 NSGDK

-92 SSAETTIK
+92 SSAETKIK
-100 ELIVAGNS
+100 EFIVAGNS

-127 EVDGKIKGLIGTGL
+127 EIDGKIKGLIGTGL
-141 GNYFT
+141 GNYFSIS
-146 MGGSFWTETGQT
+146 GGFHTTTGQT
-158 TNVTVRSKG
+158 TNVTVRAKG

-177 GYQGTEKI
+177 GYQGTDVI
-185 RTVFTVDFGSREE
+185 HTVFTVAFGSRSE
-198 IAHSEFIVDGDVQ
+198 IKHSEFIIDGDVK
-211 LGGYGYEKQSETSLV
+211 LGGYGYKNQSETSLV
-226 LNVDRV
+226 LDVDRA

-257 VFELGGLQLPD
+257 VFELGGLQLTD
-268 EKHVDG
+268 ETHIDC

-280 STKATSTL
+280 GSGLSSTL

-295 TDYKFRG
+295 TDCKFRG
-302 NVSDFGYLSEQPAY
+302 NVSDYGYLSAQ
-316 PDNKLNI
+316 PDNTNGKLNI
-323 VMDGEGT
+323 IMDGEGT
-330 QRIYIYHPAAD
+330 QRIYTYRADD
-341 LAYTKQ
+341 LAYSTQ
-347 SGTFTVNNGKFYL
+347 SGTFTVNNGRFYL
-360 GNQQLREEN
+360 GNGLLREEN

-379 IFGAYNYSETEQGLA
+379 IFGAYNYFETEQGFA

-406 SVENTELFAAQV
+406 SVENTQLFASGD
-418 PSLIVVTEKLSKDG
+418 PSRIVVTEKLSKDG

-445 AAFNPGDSGIT
+445 VAFNPGDFGIT

-465 EIDNWTEILVAA
+465 EIEDWTEILVAA
-477 DLEGFTLNEISE
+477 DLEGFSLNEISE
-489 GIYDASGDFEGS
+489 GIYDASGYFEGS

-509 FWWVNDSANGYS
+509 FRWVYDTANGYS

-537 VFAAAVLA
+537 IVAAAVLA
-545 FVFARKR
+545 FAFARRR

>member
-1 MGQMKMKDK
+1 MKDK

-92 SSAETTIK
+92 SSAETMIK

-108 IGKAEVVFGNA
+108 INKAGIVFGNA

-158 TNVTVRSKG
+158 TNVTVRAKG

-177 GYQGTEKI
+177 GYQGTDRI
-185 RTVFTVDFGSREE
+185 HTVFTVDFGLRGE

-211 LGGYGYEKQSETSLV
+211 LGGYGYKNQSETSLV

-237 VKIQSDGMG
+237 VKIQSDGAG

-268 EKHVDG
+268 EMHVDG

-302 NVSDFGYLSEQPAY
+302 NVSDFGYLNEPPAY

-477 DLEGFTLNEISE
+477 DLEGFSLNEISE
-489 GIYDASGDFEGS
+489 GIYDASGDFEGA

-509 FWWVNDSANGYS
+509 FRWVNDAANGYS

-537 VFAAAVLA
+537 IVAAAVL
-545 FVFARKR
+545 VFAFARRR

>member
-1 MGQMKMKDK
+1 MRKDNNRLLDGFVK
-10 NIFFKIVKKSILF
+10 NSIL
-23 GGIAAAGTF
+23 IVLTAAAGALPAF
-32 PVLAQT
+32 SQT
-38 NYYFTPESSGQ
+38 DYYFTPDSSGQ

-64 SQRAITPP
+64 SQRAIVPP

-92 SSAETTIK
+92 SSAETMIK

-108 IGKAEVVFGNA
+108 RDKAGIVFGNA

-141 GNYFT
+141 ENYFS
-146 MGGSFWTETGQT
+146 MSGNFWTITGQT

-177 GYQGTEKI
+177 GYQGTGTI
-185 RTVFTVDFGSREE
+185 HTVFTVGFGSRKE

-211 LGGYGYEKQSETSLV
+211 LGGYGYEKASETSLV
-226 LNVDRV
+226 LNVDRA

-237 VKIQSDGMG
+237 VNIQSDGMG

-257 VFELGGLQLPD
+257 VFELGGLQLSD
-268 EKHVDG
+268 ETHVDC

-280 STKATSTL
+280 NMGLTSTL

-302 NVSDFGYLSEQPAY
+302 NVSDFGYLSTPPA
-316 PDNKLNI
+316 NTNSKLNI

-330 QRIYIYHPAAD
+330 QRIYTYRAND
-341 LAYTKQ
+341 LAYSTQ

-360 GNQQLREEN
+360 GNGLLREEN

-379 IFGAYNYSETEQGLA
+379 IFGAYNYSETEQGFA

-406 SVENTELFAAQV
+406 SVENTELFAAQT

-445 AAFNPGDSGIT
+445 AAFNPGDFGIT

-477 DLEGFTLNEISE
+477 DLEGFSLNEISE

-509 FWWVNDSANGYS
+509 FRWVNDSANGYS

>member
-1 MGQMKMKDK
+1 MKDK

-108 IGKAEVVFGNA
+108 INKAGIVFGNA

-177 GYQGTEKI
+177 GYQGTEII

-226 LNVDRV
+226 LKVDRA

-257 VFELGGLQLPD
+257 VFELGGLQLSD
-268 EKHVDG
+268 ETHVDC

-280 STKATSTL
+280 NTGLSSTL

-302 NVSDFGYLSEQPAY
+302 NVSDFGYLSEP
-316 PDNKLNI
+316 PVNTNSKLNI

-330 QRIYIYHPAAD
+330 QRIYTYRAND
-341 LAYTKQ
+341 LAYSTQ

-360 GNQQLREEN
+360 GNGLLHEEN

-379 IFGAYNYSETEQGLA
+379 IFGAYNYSETEQGFA

-406 SVENTELFAAQV
+406 SVENTELFAAQT

-445 AAFNPGDSGIT
+445 VAFNPGDFEIS

-477 DLEGFTLNEISE
+477 DLEGFSLNEISE

-509 FWWVNDSANGYS
+509 FRWVNDSANGYS

>member
-108 IGKAEVVFGNA
+108 INKARIVFGNA

-177 GYQGTEKI
+177 GYQGTEII
-185 RTVFTVDFGSREE
+185 RTVFTVDFDSREE

-211 LGGYGYEKQSETSLV
+211 LGGYGYKNQSETSLV
-226 LNVDRV
+226 LKVDRA

-257 VFELGGLQLPD
+257 VFELGGLQLSD
-268 EKHVDG
+268 ETHVDC

-280 STKATSTL
+280 NTTGLSSTL

-302 NVSDFGYLSEQPAY
+302 NVSDFGYLSEP
-316 PDNKLNI
+316 PVNTNSKLNI

-330 QRIYIYHPAAD
+330 QRIYTYRADD
-341 LAYTKQ
+341 LAYSTQ

-360 GNQQLREEN
+360 GNELLREEN
-369 RKASLVLNGG
+369 RKGNLVLNGG
-379 IFGAYNYSETEQGLA
+379 IFGAYNYSETERGFA

-432 TEKIKVDFTNANG
+432 AEKIKVDFTNANG
-445 AAFNPGDSGIT
+445 AAFNPGDFGIT

-477 DLEGFTLNEISE
+477 DLEGFSLNEISE

-509 FWWVNDSANGYS
+509 FRWVNDSANGYS

>member
-1 MGQMKMKDK
+1 MRKDNNRLLDGFVK
-10 NIFFKIVKKSILF
+10 NSIL
-23 GGIAAAGTF
+23 IVLTAAAGALPAF
-32 PVLAQT
+32 SQT
-38 NYYFTPESSGQ
+38 DYYFTPDSSGQ

-64 SQRAITPP
+64 SQRAIVPP

-92 SSAETTIK
+92 SSAETMIK

-108 IGKAEVVFGNA
+108 RDKAGIVFGNA

-141 GNYFT
+141 ENYFS
-146 MGGSFWTETGQT
+146 MSGNFWTITGQT

-177 GYQGTEKI
+177 GYQGTGTI
-185 RTVFTVDFGSREE
+185 HTVFTVGFGSRKE

-211 LGGYGYEKQSETSLV
+211 LGGYGYEKASETSLV
-226 LNVDRV
+226 LNVDRA

-237 VKIQSDGMG
+237 VNIQSDGMG

-257 VFELGGLQLPD
+257 VFELGGLQLSD
-268 EKHVDG
+268 ETHVDC
-274 GIYNNP
+274 GIHNNP
-280 STKATSTL
+280 NMGLTSTL

-302 NVSDFGYLSEQPAY
+302 NVSDFGYLSTPPA
-316 PDNKLNI
+316 NTNSKLNI

-330 QRIYIYHPAAD
+330 QRIYTYRADD
-341 LAYTKQ
+341 LAYSTQ

-360 GNQQLREEN
+360 GNELLREEN
-369 RKASLVLNGG
+369 RKGDLVLNGG
-379 IFGAYNYSETEQGLA
+379 IFGAYNYSETERGFA

-432 TEKIKVDFTNANG
+432 AEKIKVDFTNANG
-445 AAFNPGDSGIT
+445 AAFNPGDFGIT

-477 DLEGFTLNEISE
+477 DLEGFSLNEISE

-509 FWWVNDSANGYS
+509 FRWVNDSANGYS

>member
-1 MGQMKMKDK
+1 MRKDNNRLLDGFVK
-10 NIFFKIVKKSILF
+10 NSIL
-23 GGIAAAGTF
+23 IVLTAAAGALPAF
-32 PVLAQT
+32 SQT
-38 NYYFTPESSGQ
+38 DYYFTPDSSGQ

-64 SQRAITPP
+64 SQRAIVPP

-82 NSGDT
+82 NSGDK

-127 EVDGKIKGLIGTGL
+127 EIDGKIKGLIGTGL

-146 MGGSFWTETGQT
+146 MDGSFWTTTGQT
-158 TNVTVRSKG
+158 TNVTVRAKG

-177 GYQGTEKI
+177 GYQGTDTI
-185 RTVFTVDFGSREE
+185 HTVFTVAFGSRS
-198 IAHSEFIVDGDVQ
+198 IITHSEFIIDGDVQ
-211 LGGYGYEKQSETSLV
+211 LGGYGYEKASETSLV
-226 LNVDRV
+226 LNVDRA

-257 VFELGGLQLPD
+257 VFELGGLQLSD
-268 EKHVDG
+268 ETHVDC

-280 STKATSTL
+280 NTGLTSTL

-302 NVSDFGYLSEQPAY
+302 NVSDFGYLSTP
-316 PDNKLNI
+316 PVNTNSKLNI

-330 QRIYIYHPAAD
+330 QRIYTYRADD
-341 LAYTKQ
+341 LAYSTQ

-360 GNQQLREEN
+360 GNELLREEN

-379 IFGAYNYSETEQGLA
+379 IFGAYNYSETERGFA

-432 TEKIKVDFTNANG
+432 AEKIKVDFTNANG
-445 AAFNPGDSGIT
+445 AAFNPGDFGIT

-477 DLEGFTLNEISE
+477 DLEGFSLNEISE

-509 FWWVNDSANGYS
+509 FRWVNDSANGYS